1 MPNIKSEINK
11 HNKNTLEKAQQK
23 HLDTQL
29 CNCTKEKQCLLNGQC
44 LTNSIA
50 YQDNITANI
59 PGYRK
64 EVYFGL
70 SETTFKCCYGNHI
83 KSSAKQRHK
92 NDTKLSKEY
101 WKWKQQ
107 NRAIIKL
114 KVLWKSQ
121 AYNQKK
127 RQCILCLN
135 EKHEIASYKGD
146 NLLNKRTEIV
156 GTCRHKNKL
165 KNCYSKDWCHKSI
178 PKCH

>member
-1 MPNIKSEINK
+1 MPNIKAEINK

-29 CNCTKEKQCLLNGQC
+29 CNSTKEKQCLLYGQC

-83 KSSAKQRHK
+83 KSFAKQRHK

-101 WKWKQQ
+101 WK
-107 NRAIIKL
+107 
-114 KVLWKSQ
+114 
-121 AYNQKK
+121 
-127 RQCILCLN
+127 
-135 EKHEIASYKGD
+135 
-146 NLLNKRTEIV
+146 
-156 GTCRHKNKL
+156 
-165 KNCYSKDWCHKSI
+165 
-178 PKCH
+178 